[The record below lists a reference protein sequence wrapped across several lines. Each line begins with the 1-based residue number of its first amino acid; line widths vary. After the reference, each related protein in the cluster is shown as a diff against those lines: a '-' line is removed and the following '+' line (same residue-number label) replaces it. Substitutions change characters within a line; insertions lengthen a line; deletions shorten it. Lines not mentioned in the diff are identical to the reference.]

1 MMPESVATVIHS
13 VAETLGP
20 DKKVS
25 EEDLQVVLDSYR
37 TLRNGCAGSPDYQ
50 SACSANPRLLE
61 DTLKIM
67 NTLLKNED
75 EDTALCVR
83 VATQFLGNLIV
94 NHSDNQLLVW
104 DKFSVLLMK
113 MLASKDTKLKNF
125 AAMVIYNI
133 LLGHPDLCAP
143 KPHGIDLLAT
153 FLKFAVMDS
162 EFGVYATELFL
173 STPDVFEESY
183 PSLDIECRLRLLE
196 ICHEIL
202 LSMPESTTKVED
214 KKKKELSRSEPTRKI
229 LMPCMKFMVEQLK
242 RRSFLILKTSAH
254 YADSLEPRE
263 VSKLIEVVACAS
275 SKEPYLSELQSDK
288 SLLIDCTFLLKSIHM
303 AGQAGDNDF
312 SPIHKLS
319 ELNISD
325 KGVETQVE
333 QHPAFGFKACLV
345 RMIGNLCWRHRENQ
359 DQVRELDGIPLLL
372 DCCSIDARNPLM
384 IQWVVLAI
392 RNLCENNKE
401 NQAVIADMNREGT
414 IDSRML
420 HELGLTI
427 HADDKSNKIRV
438 VPLKSK

>member
-1 MMPESVATVIHS
+1 MPGNVAKSLH
-13 VAETLGP
+13 TLAGALSE
-20 DKKVS
+20 DTGCS
-25 EEDLQVVLDSYR
+25 EEDLETILMSYR
-37 TLRNGCAGSPDYQ
+37 TLRNGCAGNPDYQ
-50 SACSANPRLLE
+50 TNCTANASLLA
-61 DTLKIM
+61 DSLKIM
-67 NTLLKNED
+67 TFLLNSED
-75 EDTALCVR
+75 ENSALCVR

-94 NHSDNQLLVW
+94 NHSDNQLIVW
-104 DKFSVLLMK
+104 DKFSSLLKK
-113 MLASKDTKLKNF
+113 MLASKDVKLKNF
-125 AAMVIYNI
+125 SAMVMYNI

-143 KPHGIDLLAT
+143 KPYGIDLLAT

-196 ICHEIL
+196 ICHDIL
-202 LSMPESTTKVED
+202 LSMPEMSIKVED
-214 KKKKELSRSEPTRKI
+214 KKKKEGVKSEPTRKI
-229 LMPCMKFMVEQLK
+229 LMPTLKFMVEQLK

-275 SKEPYLSELQSDK
+275 SKEPYITELQSDK
-288 SLLIDCTFLLKSIHM
+288 SLLIDFLLKSIHM
-303 AGQAGDNDF
+303 AGQAGDSDF

-319 ELNISD
+319 ELNLSE
-325 KGVETQVE
+325 KGVESKIE

-345 RMIGNLCWRHRENQ
+345 RLLGNLCWRHRENQ

-401 NQAVIADMNREGT
+401 NQCVIAAMNREGT

-420 HELGLTI
+420 HDLGLTI
-427 HADDKSNKIRV
+427 HGDEKSNKVRI
-438 VPLKSK
+438 VPLKNK

>member
-1 MMPESVATVIHS
+1 MPEMIATNLHAVAGTLSV
-13 VAETLGP
+13 
-20 DKKVS
+20 DK
-25 EEDLQVVLDSYR
+25 ECIEDDLDNILTSYR
-37 TLRNGCAGSPDYQ
+37 TLRNGCAGNQEYQ
-50 SACSANPRLLE
+50 TNCTANASLLD

-67 NTLLKNED
+67 TFLLNRED
-75 EDTALCVR
+75 ETSALCVR

-94 NHSDNQLLVW
+94 NHSDNQLILW
-104 DKFSVLLMK
+104 DKFSSLLKK
-113 MLASKDTKLKNF
+113 MLASKDVKLKNF
-125 AAMVIYNI
+125 AAMVMYNI

-196 ICHEIL
+196 VCHDIF
-202 LSMPESTTKVED
+202 LSMPETSTKVED
-214 KKKKELSRSEPTRKI
+214 KKKKEIVKSEPTRKI
-229 LMPCMKFMVEQLK
+229 LMPTLKFMVEQLK

-275 SKEPYLSELQSDK
+275 SKEPYITELQSDK
-288 SLLIDCTFLLKSIHM
+288 SLLIDCNFLLKSIHM

-319 ELNISD
+319 ELNLSE
-325 KGVETQVE
+325 KGVESKIE

-345 RMIGNLCWRHRENQ
+345 RLLGNLCWRHRENQ

-401 NQAVIADMNREGT
+401 NQCVIATMSREGT
-414 IDSRML
+414 IDTRML
-420 HELGLTI
+420 HDLGLTI
-427 HADDKSNKIRV
+427 HGDEKSNKVRI
-438 VPLKSK
+438 VPLKNK

>member
-1 MMPESVATVIHS
+1 MSETSTQHIRSIAVLWSENKVCTEEEVESV
-13 VAETLGP
+13 LN
-20 DKKVS
+20 
-25 EEDLQVVLDSYR
+25 SYR
-37 TLRNGCAGSPDYQ
+37 TLRNGCAGSSEYQ
-50 SACSANPRLLE
+50 TSCTSNASLLD
-61 DTLKIM
+61 DTLQLM
-67 NTLLKNED
+67 EFLLKRED
-75 EDTALCVR
+75 ETSALCVR

-104 DKFSVLLMK
+104 DKFSSLLKK
-113 MLASKDTKLKNF
+113 MLASSDLKLKNF
-125 AAMVIYNI
+125 SAMVIYNI

-143 KPHGIDLLAT
+143 KPHGIDLLAS
-153 FLKFAVMDS
+153 FLKHAVMEC

-196 ICHEIL
+196 ICHDIL
-202 LSMPESTTKVED
+202 LSLPENAPKVED
-214 KKKKELSRSEPTRKI
+214 KKRKDLPKAEPARKI
-229 LMPCMKFMVEQLK
+229 LVPCLKFMVEQLK

-275 SKEPYLSELQSDK
+275 SKEPYMAELQSDK

-303 AGQAGDNDF
+303 VGQTGDNEF

-319 ELNISD
+319 ALNISD
-325 KGVETQVE
+325 GGVENQVE

-345 RMIGNLCWRHRENQ
+345 RLIGNLCWRHKENQ

-384 IQWVVLAI
+384 IQWVVLAV

-401 NQAVIADMNREGT
+401 NQAVIATMNREGS
-414 IDSRML
+414 IDTRML
-420 HELGLTI
+420 HDLGLTL
-427 HADDKSNKIRV
+427 HADDKSNKVRI